1 MINLIR
7 GYIMKTIRRRK
18 RRRLSKQTK
27 IFLSF
32 TILVLGLIGLCL
44 FSYPKLDL
52 KAEEIDI
59 GLEEDFNYKNYVATI
74 WYKDVTNKVSVSGE
88 VQKTLG
94 TYYVTYSINN
104 GPFKTSKVLKILSP
118 FCD

>member
-1 MINLIR
+1 
-7 GYIMKTIRRRK
+7 MKTIRRRK

-52 KAEEIDI
+52 KNKEIDI
-59 GLEEDFNYKNYVATI
+59 GLDEDFNNLWGLNPDDFADMK
-74 WYKDVTNKVSVSGE
+74 KGE
-88 VQKTLG
+88 VRE
-94 TYYVTYSINN
+94 VFIN
-104 GPFKTSKVLKILSP
+104 LE
-118 FCD
+118 D

>member
-1 MINLIR
+1 
-7 GYIMKTIRRRK
+7 MKTIRRRK

-59 GLEEDFNYKNYVATI
+59 GLDEDFNFDPKVFDYEI
-74 WYKDVTNKVSVSGE
+74 RYKDIKKAE
-88 VQKTLG
+88 E
-94 TYYVTYSINN
+94 
-104 GPFKTSKVLKILSP
+104 KIKDLLHDD
-118 FCD
+118 FIVI